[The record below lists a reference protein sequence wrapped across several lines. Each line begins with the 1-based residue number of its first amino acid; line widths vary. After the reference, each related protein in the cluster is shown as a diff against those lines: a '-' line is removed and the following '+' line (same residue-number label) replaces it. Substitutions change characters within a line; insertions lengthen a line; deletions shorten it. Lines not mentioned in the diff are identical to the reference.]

1 MKKYK
6 KLLSF
11 GCSFT
16 QGGGLNSQKFHR
28 WLEHGMSL
36 PEDVGTGPN
45 ENLLQ
50 EHEEYANHHSYPGY
64 LSRKL
69 ECEFVNFGLS
79 GASNE
84 YIFKRAYE
92 EISKSENPAE
102 TLITIQTSL
111 LNRLYLQVPG
121 LDMPINMNN
130 LETARGYFPDSSPLN
145 DIVYEYYK
153 SYIGHFYDE
162 KAEYEKLRL
171 RIDTTAAYAKE
182 KGVDV
187 AFLIYLQPGYH
198 PFIQHQGI
206 VDLLNYS
213 DLAALSCTERMNIW
227 TYTNGRYKDLHF
239 SPFGNSV
246 IANLIYRHLENK
258 SLK

>member
-11 GCSFT
+11 GCSYT

-28 WLEHGMSL
+28 WLEHGTSL
-36 PEDVGTGPN
+36 PEDAGTGPH
-45 ENLLQ
+45 ENLLP
-50 EHEEYANHHSYPGY
+50 EHEEYANYHSYPGY

-84 YIFKRAYE
+84 YIFERAYE
-92 EISKSENPAE
+92 EISKSENPEE
-102 TLITIQTSL
+102 TLVTIQTSMF
-111 LNRLYLQVPG
+111 NRLYLRSHL

-130 LETARGYFPDSSPLN
+130 LETARGYFPESHPLN

-153 SYIGHFYDE
+153 SYLGYFYDE
-162 KAEYEKLRL
+162 KREYEKLRL

-187 AFLIYLQPGYH
+187 AFLIYLEPGYQPHIKH
-198 PFIQHQGI
+198 PDK
-206 VDLLNYS
+206 VDLLHYS
-213 DLAALSCTERMNIW
+213 DLASLSCVDKMNIW
-227 TYTNGRYKDLHF
+227 SYTSSRFKDIHF
-239 SPFGNSV
+239 SPLGNIS

-258 SLK
+258 HF